1 MKRIAIVMILGSL
14 WPAAR
19 AQAAAQAAA
28 QADPANVR
36 VTIDYRAAPAATVIA
51 ALAAAAGVPLELG
64 AGAMRPVTITLT
76 NVRLRTAIDAV
87 CDNALCS
94 WRLQGT
100 LKVTP
105 LPSEKSA
112 ALPRRVSFSLWDSP
126 VSDVFRALAAA
137 IGAQITIESS
147 LPNQPVSMNFK
158 DASTPEVLNVL
169 CGMANCAWDFDPD
182 RGLRVAR
189 KR

>member
-1 MKRIAIVMILGSL
+1 MKRIAIGMILAGAVTASSVH
-14 WPAAR
+14 AG
-19 AQAAAQAAA
+19 AQA
-28 QADPANVR
+28 ADPANVR
-36 VTIDYRAAPAATVIA
+36 VTIDYRAAPAADVIT

-94 WRLQGT
+94 WSLSGT

-112 ALPRRVSFSLWDSP
+112 ALPPRVSFSLWDTP
-126 VSDVFRALAAA
+126 VSEVFRALAAA
-137 IGAQITIESS
+137 IDVPVTIEAGLPGNTVS
-147 LPNQPVSMNFK
+147 LNFK
-158 DASTPEVLNVL
+158 NISTPEVLNML
-169 CGMANCAWDFDPD
+169 CGMAQCRWDFDPV
-182 RGLRVAR
+182 RGLRVMR
-189 KR
+189 KP

>member
-1 MKRIAIVMILGSL
+1 MKRIAIAMILETL

-19 AQAAAQAAA
+19 PAIAAP
-28 QADPANVR
+28 QADPASVR
-36 VTIDYRAAPAATVIA
+36 VTIDYRAAPAADVVA

-64 AGAMRPVTITLT
+64 AGVMRPVTITLT

-94 WRLQGT
+94 WDLMQGT
-100 LKVTP
+100 LRVTP

-112 ALPRRVSFSLWDSP
+112 ALPPRVSFSLLDSP

-137 IGAQITIESS
+137 IDVQVTIESS
-147 LPNQPVSMNFK
+147 LPNQLVSMNFK
-158 DASTPEVLNVL
+158 NAPTPGVLNIL

-182 RGLRVAR
+182 RGLRVTR

>member
-1 MKRIAIVMILGSL
+1 MILGNL
-14 WPAAR
+14 WTPAAS
-19 AQAAAQAAA
+19 AHAAAQP
-28 QADPANVR
+28 DPARVR
-36 VTIDYRAAPAATVIA
+36 VTIDYRAAPAADVIA

-94 WRLQGT
+94 WLLMGT
-100 LKVTP
+100 LRVTP

-112 ALPRRVSFSLWDSP
+112 ALPQRVSFTLHDTA

-137 IGAQITIESS
+137 IDVQVTIDST
-147 LPNQPVSMNFK
+147 LPNELVSFSFK
-158 DASTPEVLNVL
+158 DAPTPEVLNIL
-169 CGMANCAWDFDPD
+169 CGMAQCAWDFDPD
-182 RGLRVAR
+182 RGLRVTR
-189 KR
+189 RR

>member
-1 MKRIAIVMILGSL
+1 MKRIAIVMILVGL
-14 WPAAR
+14 WMAPAH
-19 AQAAAQAAA
+19 AAA
-28 QADPANVR
+28 QADPFNVR
-36 VTIDYRAAPAATVIA
+36 VTIDYRAAPAADVIA

-64 AGAMRPVTITLT
+64 AGNMRPVTITLT

-94 WRLQGT
+94 WHLAGT

-112 ALPRRVSFSLWDSP
+112 ALPPRVSFTLRDTP
-126 VSDVFRALAAA
+126 VSDLFRALAAA
-137 IGAQITIESS
+137 IDVQVTIESS
-147 LPNQPVSMNFK
+147 LPNGLVSMTFK
-158 DASTPEVLNVL
+158 NAATPEVLNIL
-169 CGMANCAWDFDPD
+169 CGMAQCAWDFDPD
-182 RGLRVAR
+182 RGLRVTR

>member
-1 MKRIAIVMILGSL
+1 MKRIAIVMILGL
-14 WPAAR
+14 WMAPAH
-19 AQAAAQAAA
+19 AAA
-28 QADPANVR
+28 QADLFNVR
-36 VTIDYRAAPAATVIA
+36 VTIDYRTAPAADVIA

-64 AGAMRPVTITLT
+64 AGNMRPVTITLT

-94 WRLQGT
+94 WHLAST

-112 ALPRRVSFSLWDSP
+112 ALPPRVSFTLRDTP
-126 VSDVFRALAAA
+126 VSDLFRALAAA
-137 IGAQITIESS
+137 IDVQVTIESS
-147 LPNQPVSMNFK
+147 LPNELVSMSFK
-158 DASTPEVLNVL
+158 DAPTPEVLNIL
-169 CGMANCAWDFDPD
+169 CGMAQCAWDFDPD
-182 RGLRVAR
+182 RGLRVTR

>member
-14 WPAAR
+14 WMAAVPAH
-19 AQAAAQAAA
+19 AAA
-28 QADPANVR
+28 QADPSNVR
-36 VTIDYRAAPAATVIA
+36 VTIDYRAAPAADVIA
-51 ALAAAAGVPLELG
+51 ALAAAAGVPMELG
-64 AGAMRPVTITLT
+64 AGTMRPVTITLT

-94 WRLQGT
+94 WDLMQGT

-112 ALPRRVSFSLWDSP
+112 ALPPRVSFSLWDSP
-126 VSDVFRALAAA
+126 VRDVFRALAAA
-137 IGAQITIESS
+137 IDVQVTIESS
-147 LPNQPVSMNFK
+147 LPNQLVSMNFK
-158 DASTPEVLNVL
+158 NAQTPGVLNIL

-182 RGLRVAR
+182 RGLRVMR